1 MYKVDCEMMMFS
13 VVVSR
18 IYARARASLKRA
30 SKAADLIRTGSISTH
45 DESGFFKHNET
56 GFYQN
61 FLRAY
66 CFIYRTPFAF

>member
-18 IYARARASLKRA
+18 IYAPARASLKLG
-30 SKAADLIRTGSISTH
+30 SKAADLIRTGSISSH
-45 DESGFFKHNET
+45 DESGFFNHNKT

-61 FLRAY
+61 FLHTY
-66 CFIYRTPFAF
+66 EFC